1 MNILRIRNELRNGK
15 SIFDIPL
22 RVTFYAR
29 VSTDKEEQLNS
40 LENQVQYFTE
50 FIRSRPNW
58 TYVEGYVDEGI
69 SGASTKKRDNF
80 LRMIADAKA
89 GLFDFIIT
97 KEISRFSRS
106 TLDSIRYT
114 QELLE
119 HDVGVLFQN
128 DNINTLD
135 SDSEFRLVVMAGV
148 AQDEIRKL
156 SERLKFGFRQAI
168 KNGHVLGNDKLWGY
182 DKKDCVLTINETE
195 AKVVRRIF
203 HLYANEQMGI
213 RRISQQLFDEGFTSR
228 KGNAFNVLTIR
239 HILENPKYKGWYC
252 ANKSQTVDYRSK
264 RKIFLDES
272 EWVMYP
278 DPSIPAIVSEELWD
292 RANAL
297 YKQRS
302 AQMMS
307 HQSAAEFHNRYPY
320 SGKIICEEHGTSF
333 YRQVLNS
340 SKGKKE
346 VWQCRVYRNRGRAA
360 CSAPQMR
367 TSELNKIMAEIFSQM
382 IHNKQGIV
390 DAVVKV
396 IQSVPQE
403 HDFQQDIRRMESE
416 LSAIHAKKDRLLD
429 MSIEGVISTVE
440 FKQRNDG
447 FNQQIQAL
455 GQQLAIL
462 KAEEEKSLI
471 STEQLNKIKAT
482 LEDDLSFQNGI
493 RSELVTTILD
503 HIVVKKGSTK
513 EEFHLDIYLKFG
525 DPCGVIFD
533 RANSS
538 FCFTCSKST
547 IPRAPIRRISSPS
560 APSASSRGSPALTRR
575 RAPGWPPTPPGV
587 LKMLP
592 YRSGLFAPSCGGSHL
607 LGGKMACILPPN
619 EPRGSHDPLCS
630 QCGQLRAPLH
640 SQLPACPAPYAGG
653 GGEVQSPLH

>member
-1 MNILRIRNELRNGK
+1 MNILRIRNEMRNGK

-29 VSTDKEEQLNS
+29 VSTDKDEQLNS
-40 LENQVQYFTE
+40 LENQVQYYTE
-50 FIRSRPNW
+50 LIQSKPQW
-58 TYVEGYVDEGI
+58 TYVPGYIDEGI
-69 SGASTKKRDNF
+69 SGTSTKKRDSF

-89 GLFDFIIT
+89 GRFDFIIT

-106 TLDSIRYT
+106 TLDSIQYT

-119 HDVGVLFQN
+119 HNVGVLFQN

-148 AQDEIRKL
+148 AQDEVRKL

-182 DKKDCVLTINETE
+182 DKKDCVLTINEAE

-213 RRISQQLFDEGFTSR
+213 RRISQQLYDEGFTSR

-278 DPSIPAIVSEELWD
+278 DPSIPAIVSEELWH

-297 YKQRS
+297 YKRRN
-302 AQMMS
+302 AQMMA

-320 SGKIICEEHGTSF
+320 SGKIVCEEHGTSF
-333 YRQVLNS
+333 HRQVLKS
-340 SKGKKE
+340 AKGEKE

-367 TSELNKIMAEIFSQM
+367 TAELDQIMARIFDQLAQDKSA
-382 IHNKQGIV
+382 IV
-390 DAVVKV
+390 NAVMKV
-396 IQSVPQE
+396 IQAVPNE
-403 HDFQQDIRRMESE
+403 HDYRQDIKRVEAE
-416 LSAIHAKKDRLLD
+416 ADLIYAKKERLLE
-429 MSIEGVISTVE
+429 MSIEGALSISE

-447 FNQQIQAL
+447 FNR
-455 GQQLAIL
+455 QLHEL
-462 KAEEEKSLI
+462 ERQLEVLRTEEEKSQV
-471 STEQLNKIKAT
+471 SAEQLGKIKTA
-482 LEDDLSFQNGI
+482 LEEELSFQNGI
-493 RSELVTTILD
+493 NSALVTTILD

-513 EEFHLDIYLKFG
+513 KEVHLDIYLKFG
-525 DPCGVIFD
+525 DPYGVVFD
-533 RANSS
+533 RENDS
-538 FCFTCSKST
+538 FCFTRPRST
-547 IPRAPIRRISSPS
+547 IPRT
-560 APSASSRGSPALTRR
+560 GTRM
-575 RAPGWPPTPPGV
+575 T
-587 LKMLP
+587 
-592 YRSGLFAPSCGGSHL
+592 
-607 LGGKMACILPPN
+607 
-619 EPRGSHDPLCS
+619 
-630 QCGQLRAPLH
+630 
-640 SQLPACPAPYAGG
+640 
-653 GGEVQSPLH
+653 

>member
-1 MNILRIRNELRNGK
+1 MNVLKIRNEMRSGK
-15 SIFDIPL
+15 SIFDLPL

-29 VSTDKEEQLNS
+29 VSTDKDEQLNS
-40 LENQVQYFTE
+40 LENQVQYYTE
-50 FIRSRPNW
+50 LIQSKPNW
-58 TYVEGYVDEGI
+58 TYIPGYIDEGI
-69 SGASTKKRDNF
+69 SGTSTRKRDSF
-80 LRMIADAKA
+80 LRMISDAKA
-89 GLFDFIIT
+89 GRFDFIIT

-106 TLDSIRYT
+106 TLDSIQYT

-148 AQDEIRKL
+148 AQDEVRKL

-213 RRISQQLFDEGFTSR
+213 RRISQQLYDEGFTSR

-292 RANAL
+292 RANTL
-297 YKQRS
+297 YKRRS

-333 YRQVLNS
+333 HRQVLKS
-340 SKGKKE
+340 AKGEKE

-367 TSELNKIMAEIFSQM
+367 TAELDQIMAQIFDQLARDKSA
-382 IHNKQGIV
+382 IV
-390 DAVVKV
+390 DAVMKV
-396 IQSVPQE
+396 IQAVPNE
-403 HDFQQDIRRMESE
+403 HDYRQDAGRIEAE
-416 LSAIHAKKDRLLD
+416 LSAIYAKKDRLLE
-429 MSIEGVISTVE
+429 MSIEGALSTAE
-440 FKQRNDG
+440 FKQRNDA
-447 FNQQIQAL
+447 FNQQIHEL
-455 GQQLAIL
+455 EGQMEVLR
-462 KAEEEKSLI
+462 AEEEKSQI
-471 STEQLNKIKAT
+471 SVEQLGKIKAA
-482 LEDDLSFQNGI
+482 LEAELSFQNGVN
-493 RSELVTTILD
+493 SALVATILD
-503 HIVVKKGSTK
+503 HIVVKKGSTR
-513 EEFHLDIYLKFG
+513 EEVHLDIYLKFG
-525 DPCGVIFD
+525 DPYGVVFD
-533 RANSS
+533 RENSS
-538 FCFTCSKST
+538 FCFTRPKST
-547 IPRAPIRRISSPS
+547 TPRQ
-560 APSASSRGSPALTRR
+560 GTR
-575 RAPGWPPTPPGV
+575 TT
-587 LKMLP
+587 
-592 YRSGLFAPSCGGSHL
+592 
-607 LGGKMACILPPN
+607 
-619 EPRGSHDPLCS
+619 
-630 QCGQLRAPLH
+630 
-640 SQLPACPAPYAGG
+640 
-653 GGEVQSPLH
+653 